1 MKFVITLF
9 TLIFFSL
16 STFADETLPK
26 LELKKLAEAFIQA
39 KNARQ
44 QPNTTIEDIDHFIS
58 YLADDFIDE
67 HLKFNVTLTNKEEL
81 RQGMIA
87 KMKDKII
94 FSEIKIDQM
103 MIGRNVVFVKYTE
116 HAKVKPNHLDKVI
129 EYTSTN
135 IMSLEFGDDGL
146 IKHIRRHHA

>member
-1 MKFVITLF
+1 MKFVITLIS
-9 TLIFFSL
+9 LIIFSL
-16 STFADETLPK
+16 TAFADETLSES
-26 LELKKLAEAFIQA
+26 ELKQKAEAFIQA

-44 QPNTTIEDIDHFIS
+44 QPNTTVEDIDHFIS
-58 YLADDFIDE
+58 FLADEFIDE
-67 HLKFNVTLTNKEEL
+67 HLKFNVTTTSKEEL

-87 KMKDKII
+87 KMKDKVI

-103 MIGRNVVFVKYTE
+103 MFGRNVVFVKYTE
-116 HAKVKPNHLDKVI
+116 HAKVKPSHMDKVI

-135 IMSLEFGDDGL
+135 IMSLEFGDNGL

>member
-1 MKFVITLF
+1 MKFVITF
-9 TLIFFSL
+9 IALIFFSL
-16 STFADETLPK
+16 TAFADETLSES
-26 LELKKLAEAFIQA
+26 ELKQKAEAFIQA

-44 QPNTTIEDIDHFIS
+44 QPKTTVEDIDYFIS
-58 YLADDFIDE
+58 FLADEFIDE
-67 HLKFNVTLTNKEEL
+67 HLKFNVTMTSKEEL

-87 KMKDKII
+87 KMKDKVI

-103 MIGRNVVFVKYTE
+103 MIGRNVIFVKYTE
-116 HAKVKPNHLDKVI
+116 HAKVKPSHMDKVI

-135 IMSLEFGDDGL
+135 IMSLEFGDNGL

>member
-1 MKFVITLF
+1 MKFVITLIS
-9 TLIFFSL
+9 LFFSSL
-16 STFADETLPK
+16 TAFADETLSES
-26 LELKKLAEAFIQA
+26 ELKQKTEAFIQA

-44 QPNTTIEDIDHFIS
+44 QPNTTVEDIDHFIS
-58 YLADDFIDE
+58 FLADEFIDE
-67 HLKFNVTLTNKEEL
+67 HLKFNVTITSKEEL

-87 KMKDKII
+87 KMKDKVI

-103 MIGRNVVFVKYTE
+103 MFGRNVVFVKYTE
-116 HAKVKPNHLDKVI
+116 HAKVKPSHMDKVI

-135 IMSLEFGDDGL
+135 IMSLEFDDNGL